1 MKKRR
6 IKTYVILVLVF
17 ISIGVVYAAL
27 TTSFGISGTV
37 NVSSATYNVTYTGSN
52 ATFSSSSSSIIFG
65 STTTNKITPVTGYY
79 LKSLSCTNGYTT
91 DATTG
96 TSATA
101 AQTVTISN
109 NKNASNS
116 ACTATMSNIYNASI
130 TGNNTTSSTSNL
142 SIPYNS
148 SSTIEVTPKTGYYFI
163 TASCTNGYTIE
174 GLVAGKGNTSTQT
187 LTINNNANAKDSV
200 CTISAIDAYS
210 ISITGSHATYAAPQ
224 GGTIGYGGSKPFT
237 LTPSTGYYVSG
248 ISCTNGYTAT
258 GNMGPT
264 TEGASIQT
272 ITINNNKNAADT
284 KCTVTMSN
292 VYQILFLGSNV
303 TYSSTNLAV
312 TYGYSRTVT
321 VTPAEGFYL
330 KSFTCTNGYT
340 TNATTGESATGS
352 QSITISNNNNTSSA
366 SCTAVAEMPINT
378 QWIYKYDKDNKGVK
392 QFEVPMTGRYK
403 LEVISGVGGR
413 PAQRQWV
420 AATTDNYQCAVKQT
434 ATSELG
440 AAYFPGKVEA
450 EFNFT
455 QGQTLYVVPG
465 GNGGTGYSATSDAT
479 AAGCGSATKGSGGY
493 NGGLAGTANA
503 MSGSGGV
510 THIALVDGLYS
521 DISSS
526 SDLLISA
533 KSGGRYSYPKSKVSD
548 GVGSNYVNTSSS
560 NYVGGMATTEKYTTS
575 DYYGTAIIT
584 YLGP

>member
-1 MKKRR
+1 M
-6 IKTYVILVLVF
+6 
-17 ISIGVVYAAL
+17 
-27 TTSFGISGTV
+27 
-37 NVSSATYNVTYTGSN
+37 
-52 ATFSSSSSSIIFG
+52 
-65 STTTNKITPVTGYY
+65 
-79 LKSLSCTNGYTT
+79 
-91 DATTG
+91 
-96 TSATA
+96 
-101 AQTVTISN
+101 
-109 NKNASNS
+109 
-116 ACTATMSNIYNASI
+116 
-130 TGNNTTSSTSNL
+130 
-142 SIPYNS
+142 
-148 SSTIEVTPKTGYYFI
+148 
-163 TASCTNGYTIE
+163 
-174 GLVAGKGNTSTQT
+174 
-187 LTINNNANAKDSV
+187 

-330 KSFTCTNGYT
+330 KSFTCTKGYT

-413 PAQRQWV
+413 PSQRQWV

-465 GNGGTGYSATSDAT
+465 GNGGTGYSATSEAT
-479 AAGCGSATKGSGGY
+479 ANGCGSATKGSGGY

-533 KSGGRYSYPKSKVSD
+533 KSGGRYSYPKSYVSD

>member
-1 MKKRR
+1 MRRRKKNTK
-6 IKTYVILVLVF
+6 IYLMLLLVF
-17 ISIGVVYAAL
+17 LSMGVVYSAL
-27 TTSFGISGTV
+27 TTSFSMSGTV
-37 NVSSATYNVTYTGSN
+37 KVSSAKYTINYTGSN
-52 ATFSSSSSSIIFG
+52 ATFSSASNTIIYG
-65 STTTNKITPVTGYY
+65 STTTNKITPSTGYY
-79 LKSLSCTNGYTT
+79 LKS
-91 DATTG
+91 
-96 TSATA
+96 
-101 AQTVTISN
+101 
-109 NKNASNS
+109 
-116 ACTATMSNIYNASI
+116 
-130 TGNNTTSSTSNL
+130 
-142 SIPYNS
+142 
-148 SSTIEVTPKTGYYFI
+148 F
-163 TASCTNGYTIE
+163 
-174 GLVAGKGNTSTQT
+174 
-187 LTINNNANAKDSV
+187 
-200 CTISAIDAYS
+200 
-210 ISITGSHATYAAPQ
+210 
-224 GGTIGYGGSKPFT
+224 
-237 LTPSTGYYVSG
+237 
-248 ISCTNGYTAT
+248 SCTNGYTASATT
-258 GNMGPT
+258 GVGST
-264 TEGASIQT
+264 AAQT
-272 ITINNNKNAADT
+272 ITINNNKKTTGSTCTATLSNAY
-284 KCTVTMSN
+284 TVTTTGTGVTLGAASLGITYGKTVTVSVTPSAGYYISGATCTNGYTVTNMTTGVGNTAAQTVTINNNSKTANSTCTFTGSNSYTVAMS
-292 VYQILFLGSNV
+292 GSNV
-303 TYSSTNLAV
+303 TFGSTSLAI
-312 TYGYSRTVT
+312 TYGGSKTVT
-321 VTPAEGFYL
+321 LTPATGYYLSSISCTNGYTVTATPAEGFYL

-413 PAQRQWV
+413 PSQRQWV

-479 AAGCGSATKGSGGY
+479 ASGCGSATKGSGGY

-533 KSGGRYSYPKSKVSD
+533 KSGGRYSYPKSYVSD

-560 NYVGGMATTEKYTTS
+560 NYIGGMATTEKYTTS